1 MRLRITIFQK
11 LLIGFL
17 AVLFLTALLGIVA
30 LRSQY
35 QNNTLVEN
43 LLQGSVDIKHHALEA
58 ESAFRE
64 AIMHEQHFLIHL
76 DTASVG
82 RFKTAINVTQQHVWA
97 IIKADSVHLGS
108 QSEILMKKKAAELQR
123 MSDQYVRGFGDI
135 VWEIS
140 LRADARMVSF
150 AEILRTDT
158 TIQQMYLGY
167 NMKAERASVLA
178 REIVRETDFSTTS
191 AVERLAY
198 NQKRTTFI
206 LGIISICALC
216 TGLVLAFIISGKLS
230 RTIIELRD
238 AAQKVAT
245 GHRNI
250 SVQAHDND
258 ELGDLANSF
267 TSMVQNIDG
276 MFKDIEEM
284 FVELEDKSLELASAN
299 EQNQALLLNVMP
311 PNIAERLKRGET
323 LIADAHEH
331 TTILFADIVGF
342 TRLSTEYSAIQI
354 VEILNWIFSVYDDL
368 TAQFGLEKIKTI
380 GDSYMAAAGVP
391 LANPMHTEAVARMG
405 LAILHETQLFAE
417 QSGINLNVRVGI
429 HTGNIVAGVIG
440 QKKFIYDVWGD
451 TVNTASRME
460 SSGEAGKV
468 HISEAVYRALQHQT
482 EEFVFEERG
491 EISVKGKGTM
501 RTYFLSAKEMKDEMK
516 ENAISG
522 ILAS

>member
-17 AVLFLTALLGIVA
+17 AVLLLTAVLGIVA

-35 QNNTLVEN
+35 QNNALMDD
-43 LLQGSVDIKHHALEA
+43 LLRGSVSIKNHTLEA

-64 AIMHEQHFLIHL
+64 AITHEQHFLIHL
-76 DTASVG
+76 DTASIG
-82 RFKTAINVTQQHVWA
+82 KFKNATNTAQKHVWA
-97 IIKADSVHLGS
+97 IINADSLHLQE
-108 QSEILMKKKAAELQR
+108 QSEIPMKKKAAEMQR
-123 MSDQYVRGFGDI
+123 MTDQYVSGFGDI

-140 LRADARMVSF
+140 LRADSKKLSF
-150 AEILRTDT
+150 ADILRTDT
-158 TIQQMYLGY
+158 TIQHMYAAYG
-167 NMKAERASVLA
+167 NKAERASVLA
-178 REIVRETDFSTTS
+178 REIVREADFVTAR
-191 AVERLAY
+191 AVERLAF
-198 NQKRTTFI
+198 NQQRTTFI
-206 LGIISICALC
+206 VGVISICALC
-216 TGLVLAFIISGKLS
+216 TGLILAFIISRKFS

-238 AAQKVAT
+238 AAQKVAA
-245 GHRNI
+245 GHRTI
-250 SVQAHDND
+250 SVQARGND
-258 ELGDLANSF
+258 ELGDLAHSF
-267 TSMVQNIDG
+267 NAMVKNIDG

-284 FVELEDKSLELASAN
+284 FVELEDKSLDLASVN
-299 EQNQALLLNVMP
+299 EQNQSLLLNVLP
-311 PNIAERLKRGET
+311 QNIAERLKRGET

-391 LANPMHTEAVARMG
+391 LANPMHTEVVARMSV
-405 LAILHETQLFAE
+405 AILRETQLFAE
-417 QSGINLNVRVGI
+417 QSGININVRVGM

-468 HISEAVYRALQHQT
+468 HISEAVYEALKHHT
-482 EEFVFEERG
+482 EEFLFEERG
-491 EISVKGKGTM
+491 EILVKGKGSM
-501 RTYFLSAKEMKDEMK
+501 RTYFLSAKND
-516 ENAISG
+516 
-522 ILAS
+522 